1 MRMSLLSIILTAILG
16 TTLYQVKIGIDA
28 RESQLL
34 MLESEIAD
42 TERQIAVL
50 EAEWAYLSRPERV
63 LELSDNLLQM
73 QPIDEDRILPIE
85 AIPMRI
91 LPKFNDQLADVG
103 VITLLPPGEA
113 LPNRNIRTVAGDPD
127 SALIR
132 PPASVSVAPVVQP
145 AGRLCPTDV
154 RLHPHST
161 ADRPCPAAAAGPGA
175 ITPHCRR
182 SAAGVGGVCAGGIR
196 VDCHARCDA
205 GWRG

>member
-28 RESQLL
+28 RQSQLL
-34 MLESEIAD
+34 MLEGEIAD
-42 TERQIAVL
+42 TKRQIAVL

-73 QPIDEDRILPIE
+73 QPIDGDRILPIE

-103 VITLLPPGEA
+103 VITLLPPSEA
-113 LPNRNIRTVAGDPD
+113 APNRNIRTVAGDPD

-132 PPASVSVAPVVQP
+132 PPTSVSAAPVVQ
-145 AGRLCPTDV
+145 
-154 RLHPHST
+154 
-161 ADRPCPAAAAGPGA
+161 
-175 ITPHCRR
+175 
-182 SAAGVGGVCAGGIR
+182 SAREALSN
-196 VDCHARCDA
+196 
-205 GWRG
+205 

>member
-91 LPKFNDQLADVG
+91 LPKFDDQLADVG

-113 LPNRNIRTVAGDPD
+113 SANRNIQPVDTT
-127 SALIR
+127 LIR
-132 PPASVSVAPVVQP
+132 PRASVSAAPAVLS
-145 AGRLCPTDV
+145 AK
-154 RLHPHST
+154 
-161 ADRPCPAAAAGPGA
+161 GA
-175 ITPHCRR
+175 L
-182 SAAGVGGVCAGGIR
+182 SN
-196 VDCHARCDA
+196 
-205 GWRG
+205 

>member
-34 MLESEIAD
+34 MLEGEIAD

-103 VITLLPPGEA
+103 VITLLPPGETS
-113 LPNRNIRTVAGDPD
+113 PNRNIRSVAGDPD

-132 PPASVSVAPVVQP
+132 PPASVSAAPVVQ
-145 AGRLCPTDV
+145 
-154 RLHPHST
+154 
-161 ADRPCPAAAAGPGA
+161 
-175 ITPHCRR
+175 
-182 SAAGVGGVCAGGIR
+182 SAREALSN
-196 VDCHARCDA
+196 
-205 GWRG
+205 

>member
-34 MLESEIAD
+34 MLEGEIAD

-103 VITLLPPGEA
+103 VITLLPPGETS
-113 LPNRNIRTVAGDPD
+113 PNRNIRSVAGDPD

-132 PPASVSVAPVVQP
+132 PPTSVSAAPVVQ
-145 AGRLCPTDV
+145 
-154 RLHPHST
+154 
-161 ADRPCPAAAAGPGA
+161 
-175 ITPHCRR
+175 
-182 SAAGVGGVCAGGIR
+182 SAREALSN
-196 VDCHARCDA
+196 
-205 GWRG
+205 